1 MASEGRG
8 VAASALEGAQ
18 DLYQVEETLKK
29 LFEFSTVWAAQT
41 NPFWVVLKLS
51 AILRKYPTFEG
62 VFFMFSWAKQ
72 VQN

>member
-29 LFEFSTVWAAQT
+29 LFEFSTVWADRAVLGNNKISPR
-41 NPFWVVLKLS
+41 NP
-51 AILRKYPTFEG
+51 
-62 VFFMFSWAKQ
+62 
-72 VQN
+72 